1 MTGATSWQKSSYS
14 GADNN
19 QDCVEI
25 AAHPTGVLIRESDEP
40 GVTARANRTRFA
52 ALITGVKAGRFDR

>member
-1 MTGATSWQKSSYS
+1 MSTDTKWQKSSFS
-14 GADNN
+14 TGGGE
-19 QDCVEI
+19 QCVEI

-40 GVTARANRTRFA
+40 GVTARASHAPFA

>member
-14 GADNN
+14 GADDN

-40 GVTARANRTRFA
+40 RVTARTSRAPFA

>member
-1 MTGATSWQKSSYS
+1 MTGATPWQKSSYS

-25 AAHPTGVLIRESDEP
+25 AAHPTGVLIRESDAP
-40 GVTARANRTRFA
+40 GVTARASRAGFA
-52 ALITGVKAGRFDR
+52 ALIAGVKAGRLDR